1 MGQPMVRVSD
11 IVREL
16 EPLRN
21 GLPIGS
27 ALPEAIAGLVI
38 PAEASAVTNDSRRVI
53 PGGVFVAIRGA
64 NFDGNRFVGEAYE
77 RGARVIISE
86 EPCPESLRQILPAPS
101 LTSDPEGRPD
111 PSPCVSWIQ
120 VTGAR
125 VALARVAALVFG
137 EPSTQL
143 ALVGVTG
150 TNGKTT
156 MTYLVESILRAANL
170 PSAAM
175 GTISYR
181 IGEESRPA
189 EFTTPEAAEI
199 QYFLHRAVAA
209 GVRHAVMEVSS
220 IALEL
225 HRSDQLHFAVA
236 AFTNLTQDHLDFHQ
250 TMEAYFAAKRR
261 LFDGHTGSYPDN
273 VVINVDDPYGR
284 ELAQDWLERGGSEDR
299 LWTYGVEP
307 PARITSTRPVPA
319 RIGPARISI
328 EGPPSFGLEGL
339 RFTAATPVGPLVI
352 ESPLVGRPHASNI
365 LGAIGIGLALG
376 IPPAT
381 IAAGIRQCTGV
392 PGRFERV
399 STDAD
404 EITVIVDYAH
414 TPDALANVLRT
425 IREARGAGRSAGG
438 LTTVFGCGGD
448 RDRTKRPLMGE
459 ESGRWSDRVIITSDN
474 PRSEDPLLIMNDI
487 RVGIDR
493 TTASYEMIL
502 DRREAIFTAITGA
515 RPGEVILLAG
525 KGHENYQ
532 ILPTGRIHF
541 DDCEVAREAL
551 AARRDYSG
559 SRPGSR
565 RPVRLV
571 RPGTPGGDR

>member
-1 MGQPMVRVSD
+1 MVRISD

-21 GLPIGS
+21 GQPAG
-27 ALPEAIAGLVI
+27 IAGDPAV
-38 PAEASAVTNDSRRVI
+38 PAEAFAVTNDSRRVI

-64 NFDGNRFVGEAYE
+64 SFDGNRFVAEACE
-77 RGARVIISE
+77 RGARVIVSE
-86 EPCPESLRQILPAPS
+86 EPCPESLRGKLSARPAHPDRDLS
-101 LTSDPEGRPD
+101 PEI
-111 PSPCVSWIQ
+111 CWIQ

-125 VALARVAALVFG
+125 RALARIAALVFG
-137 EPSTQL
+137 RPSEQL

-156 MTYLVESILRAANL
+156 TTFLVESILRAAGL
-170 PSAAM
+170 PTAAM

-189 EFTTPEAAEI
+189 EFTTPEASEI
-199 QYFLHRAVAA
+199 QRFLRQAVDT
-209 GVRHAVMEVSS
+209 GVRHAVIEVSS

-250 TMEAYFAAKRR
+250 TMAAYFAAKRK
-261 LFDGHTGSYPDN
+261 LFDGHTGSYPDHA
-273 VVINVDDPYGR
+273 VINLDDPSGR
-284 ELAQDWLERGGSEDR
+284 ELAQAWLDRGGSADR
-299 LWTYGVEP
+299 LWTYGVESQSRAASS
-307 PARITSTRPVPA
+307 PAT
-319 RIGPARISI
+319 PARISI
-328 EGPPSFGLEGL
+328 DGPAGFGLEGL
-339 RFTAATPVGPLVI
+339 RFTAKTPVGPLVI

-376 IPPAT
+376 ISPAT

-425 IREARGAGRSAGG
+425 IRDARGASRTAGG

-459 ESGRWSDRVIITSDN
+459 EAGRWSDRVLITSDN

-493 TTASYEMIL
+493 TTAGYEMIV
-502 DRREAIFTAITGA
+502 DRREAIFAAITGA

-525 KGHENYQ
+525 KGHEDYQ

-541 DDCEVAREAL
+541 DDREVAREAL
-551 AARRDYSG
+551 AERRDYSG
-559 SRPGSR
+559 SRPGFR
-565 RPVRLV
+565 RAVRPVR
-571 RPGTPGGDR
+571 PGSQGGDR